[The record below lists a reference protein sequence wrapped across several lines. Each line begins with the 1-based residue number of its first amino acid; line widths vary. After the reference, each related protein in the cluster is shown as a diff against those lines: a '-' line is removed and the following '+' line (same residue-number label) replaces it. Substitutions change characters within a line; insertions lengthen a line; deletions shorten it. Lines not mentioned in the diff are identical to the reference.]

1 MNDLEKALKQK
12 KRANR
17 LFIWGLGIIEIGLVV
32 FILFNSLKGLW
43 DGTSVFSII
52 ALDLI
57 LLWMGIL
64 IAYYAWA
71 IYFYNINLGLT
82 NESWA
87 RIKEEKEKIR
97 ELEELG
103 EDTSNIEPPLIPED
117 NPYGNQGLGLPPGTI
132 RGTLAL
138 TLMMGAF
145 SLFIFS
151 MGDNSQIFEGNS
163 FLYDNFD

>member
-17 LFIWGLGIIEIGLVV
+17 LFIWGLGIVEIGLVV
-32 FILFNSLKGLW
+32 FILFNTFMGILE
-43 DGTSVFSII
+43 GTSVFSII
-52 ALDLI
+52 ALDLV

-87 RIKEEKEKIR
+87 RLNEQAQKIKE
-97 ELEELG
+97 LE
-103 EDTSNIEPPLIPED
+103 N
-117 NPYGNQGLGLPPGTI
+117 
-132 RGTLAL
+132 
-138 TLMMGAF
+138 F
-145 SLFIFS
+145 SKRLS
-151 MGDNSQIFEGNS
+151 
-163 FLYDNFD
+163 